1 MEKQNKQA
9 KRKYLIEKELEND
22 MSNIMML
29 LEDVDYR
36 ISEEGLE
43 NEQFVLN
50 FYDQLNAISV
60 KK

>member
-1 MEKQNKQA
+1 
-9 KRKYLIEKELEND
+9 LIEKELEND